1 MTEERPSDGLE
12 ERMVFY
18 IRGSSAGAKPSHL
31 IFDEKLAYD
40 RLTEASDN
48 CLEKLVREEKW

>member
-18 IRGSSAGAKPSHL
+18 IRGSSARAKPSHL

-40 RLTEASDN
+40 RLAEASDN
-48 CLEKLVREEKW
+48 WLAS